1 MREVGES
8 AQQLALHPKQ
18 ILADELNEIHEN
30 LKIKFTHMRQDV
42 DCIPEK
48 ARTSK
53 VYEIEAWFM
62 PQF

>member
-53 VYEIEAWFM
+53 VYEI
-62 PQF
+62 